1 MKVLVL
7 NCGSSTVKF
16 QVIETAETST
26 PTHQDHKL
34 ASGLVD
40 HLGGQA
46 TFKLT
51 RAGNAA
57 GTEENLTLANHEE
70 AVRGIIERLGSSAPD
85 DALQSE
91 AVGHRVV
98 HGGGLF
104 SEAANDIG
112 GIKTHET

>member
-26 PTHQDHKL
+26 PTLQDHKL
-34 ASGLVD
+34 VSGLVD

-51 RAGNAA
+51 RAGSTAS
-57 GTEENLTLANHEE
+57 TEENLTVENHEE
-70 AVRGIIERLGSSAPD
+70 AVRVIIERLGSSAPD
-85 DALQSE
+85 GALQP
-91 AVGHRVV
+91 A
-98 HGGGLF
+98 
-104 SEAANDIG
+104 
-112 GIKTHET
+112 

>member
-26 PTHQDHKL
+26 PTHHDHKL

-70 AVRGIIERLGSSAPD
+70 AKRRTRSECRGS
-85 DALQSE
+85 
-91 AVGHRVV
+91 
-98 HGGGLF
+98 
-104 SEAANDIG
+104 
-112 GIKTHET
+112 